1 MNSSPILIIEDDP
14 KTLLLIQSYLTEET
28 LKIASA
34 SNGRLGIELCRAS
47 KPLLVILD
55 VILPGID
62 GLRICT
68 EIRQESNGPI
78 LFVSARAAEMDRVL
92 GWGLGAG
99 GWGLMISLR
108 SLSAHVN

>member
-14 KTLLLIQSYLTEET
+14 KTLLLIQSDLPEES
-28 LKIASA
+28 LEIASA
-34 SNGRLGIELCRAS
+34 SNGQLGIELFRAR
-47 KPLLVILD
+47 KPQLVILD
-55 VILPGID
+55 VILSGMD

-78 LFVSARAAEMDRVL
+78 LLVSARAAEMDRVL

-99 GWGLMISLR
+99 GWRVESR
-108 SLSAHVN
+108 A

>member
-14 KTLLLIQSYLTEET
+14 KTLLLIQSDLPEESLET
-28 LKIASA
+28 ASA
-34 SNGRLGIELCRAS
+34 SNGRLGIELLRAS
-47 KPLLVILD
+47 KPPSVILD

-78 LFVSARAAEMDRVL
+78 LLVSARAAEMDRVL